1 MVKKWLAAGRLMV
14 RDMDLEDVAAL
25 KLCLL
30 SLGVL
35 LGLAAPRRKKPAFA
49 LFSILVFIGTYFP
62 LMVKFLGSLLQ
73 KEQRLVHVTTLL

>member
-1 MVKKWLAAGRLMV
+1 MVKRWLAAGRLMV

-35 LGLAAPRRKKPAFA
+35 LGLAVPRRKKHAFA
-49 LFSILVFIGTYFP
+49 LFSTLVFIGT
-62 LMVKFLGSLLQ
+62 
-73 KEQRLVHVTTLL
+73 

>member
-1 MVKKWLAAGRLMV
+1 MVKRWLAAGRLMV

-35 LGLAAPRRKKPAFA
+35 LGLAVPRRKKLPSPFFPPWSLSA
-49 LFSILVFIGTYFP
+49 LISP
-62 LMVKFLGSLLQ
+62 
-73 KEQRLVHVTTLL
+73 